1 MHINR
6 GVYMQR
12 VMKRSSS
19 EGIEENQGLD
29 HKNRELYVKIFIGGR
44 TDMKY

>member
-12 VMKRSSS
+12 VMKMACS
-19 EGIEENQGLD
+19 EGIYENQGLD
-29 HKNRELYVKIFIGGR
+29 HKNRDLYVKIFIGGR
-44 TDMKY
+44 TSMKY